1 MLTVLWKRKITVGFP
16 LANEHHA
23 IRKVMT
29 LHKKNVLTR
38 CISMYYVTG
47 FKQTHGSKNV
57 TLKAAKNCGC
67 RGLLGT
73 VVTELAIFAISVGK
87 HGRQLLNEFF
97 ISWKDLTQG
106 PGYLKEWRT
115 FKMTAAVLGPK
126 ILSRT
131 CIQGIYES

>member
-1 MLTVLWKRKITVGFP
+1 MHF
-16 LANEHHA
+16 
-23 IRKVMT
+23 
-29 LHKKNVLTR
+29 NVLHDW
-38 CISMYYVTG
+38 
-47 FKQTHGSKNV
+47 FQTNSRQQNV